1 MVSLVLLL
9 LLLTDVFLLLSV
21 LTPQTRR
28 IVQVG
33 GEWEVQMV
41 PDPKRELFHAWG
53 LGLGSTWYTLNP
65 VAMWH
70 AFKLGGTEEGI
81 W

>member
-1 MVSLVLLL
+1 
-9 LLLTDVFLLLSV
+9 
-21 LTPQTRR
+21 
-28 IVQVG
+28 
-33 GEWEVQMV
+33 MV

>member
-1 MVSLVLLL
+1 MEGERSRFITNNFI
-9 LLLTDVFLLLSV
+9 TDDAN
-21 LTPQTRR
+21 RR